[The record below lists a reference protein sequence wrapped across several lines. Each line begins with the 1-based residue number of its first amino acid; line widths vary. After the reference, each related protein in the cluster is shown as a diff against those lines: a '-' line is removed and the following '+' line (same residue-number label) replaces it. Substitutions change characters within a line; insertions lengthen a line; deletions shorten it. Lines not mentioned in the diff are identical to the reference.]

1 MLNLILNELKQI
13 AKMTRIKDYNN
24 MSKERSSSV
33 LDELE
38 SVKSLNIVKVKNIK
52 EVFDELGDRF
62 LKPKIK
68 EIRKNLSKSK
78 IKEIEKNL
86 LELEEN
92 LSEPKKYYD
101 YDDAKYKGIRDVR
114 NLFK

>member
-13 AKMTRIKDYNN
+13 SKMRHIEDYNN
-24 MSKERSSSV
+24 MSKERLSSV
-33 LDELE
+33 LDESE

-52 EVFDELGDRF
+52 EDFDELRDIF

-68 EIRKNLSKSK
+68 KIRKNLSESK

-92 LSEPKKYYD
+92 FSEP
-101 YDDAKYKGIRDVR
+101 
-114 NLFK
+114 